1 MSPARNALTT
11 EPWPNGARIA
21 VSTSLMF
28 EAGSQD
34 TRHEL
39 GPMPVPQAGDLPD
52 LPTNSWFDYAAN
64 EGIPRALD
72 MFDRYGVKASCF
84 MTGMSVERYP
94 DVACE
99 IVKRGHEAAA
109 HGLRWTP
116 SYAMARDDEM
126 KFIADG
132 AAMVER
138 VTGMRTV
145 GWNAHG
151 MRNSA
156 NTLEILQELGFTY
169 FIDDL
174 SRDEPFIIP
183 LRVGEIVAVPYTAHL
198 NDLHNLLQIYNLA
211 QFELL
216 ITSEFDQLYAEAE
229 GRRRMMIV
237 SLHDR
242 LGTRPATI
250 NMYERVFDH
259 FRSKPGV
266 WFARKDEIAR
276 WASSHRQDTP
286 IVHRGPVGET
296 GLPGP
301 AA

>member
-1 MSPARNALTT
+1 MF
-11 EPWPNGARIA
+11 WPDNARIA
-21 VSTSLMF
+21 VTTSLMF

-34 TRHEL
+34 QQKTF
-39 GPMPVPQAGDLPD
+39 GPFPAAQEGDFPD

-72 MFDRYGVKASCF
+72 LFDRHGVKASSF

-94 DVACE
+94 HIARE
-99 IVKRGHEAAA
+99 IVKRGHEAGA
-109 HGLRWTP
+109 HGRRWAP
-116 SYAMARDDEM
+116 SFNMARDEEK

-132 AAMVER
+132 MASVER
-138 VTGMRTV
+138 ITGQRPV
-145 GWNAHG
+145 GWNAHAL
-151 MRNSA
+151 RNSV
-156 NTLEILQELGFTY
+156 NTLETLQELDFIY

-183 LRVGEIVAVPYTAHL
+183 LSKGEIGVVPYTAHL
-198 NDLHNLLQIYNLA
+198 NDLHNLLPVYDLA

-216 ITSEFDQLYAEAE
+216 LKEEFDQLYEE
-229 GRRRMMIV
+229 GAKRRRMMVV

-242 LGTRPATI
+242 VGTRPAAI
-250 NMYERVFDH
+250 RVFDRVFDH
-259 FRSKPGV
+259 MRRKENV

-276 WASSHRQDTP
+276 WALTHREHTP
-286 IVHRGPVGET
+286 IAERGPAGET

>member
-1 MSPARNALTT
+1 MFWPDNAQ
-11 EPWPNGARIA
+11 IA
-21 VSTSLMF
+21 VTTSLMF

-34 TRHEL
+34 PQKTF
-39 GPMPVPQAGDLPD
+39 GPFPVAQEGDFPD

-64 EGIPRALD
+64 EGISRALD
-72 MFDRYGVKASCF
+72 LFDRHGVKASSF

-94 DVACE
+94 DIARE

-109 HGLRWTP
+109 HGRRWAP
-116 SYAMARDDEM
+116 SFNLGRDEEK

-132 AAMVER
+132 IASVER
-138 VTGMRTV
+138 ITGQRPV
-145 GWNAHG
+145 GWNAHA
-151 MRNSA
+151 MRNSV
-156 NTLEILQELGFTY
+156 NTLEILRELDIIY

-183 LRVGEIVAVPYTAHL
+183 LPKGEIGVVPYTAHL
-198 NDLHNLLQIYNLA
+198 NDLHNLLPVYDLA

-216 ITSEFDQLYAEAE
+216 LKEEFDQLYEE
-229 GRRRMMIV
+229 GAKRRRMMVV

-242 LGTRPATI
+242 VGKRPAAI
-250 NMYERVFDH
+250 RVFDRVFDH
-259 FRSKPGV
+259 MRRKENV

-276 WASSHRQDTP
+276 WALTHREHTP
-286 IVHRGPVGET
+286 IAERGPAGET